1 MESSAHSSSAK
12 HIIVRQRHELRR
24 RSLIV
29 SAVHDLSRRMR
40 RIVLTSPELADFRSL
55 SPDDHVKVFFPTD
68 QGEQMRDFTPRR
80 FDVQAQTLTI
90 DFALHESGIA
100 TRWATQATVGQRLIV
115 GGPRGSRVV
124 PDDFD
129 WYAFFGDETAL
140 PAIGRWVESLRPQVP
155 VLTAVVLADESE
167 SQQLQTRADH
177 RAVWISRGE
186 PSEEDSER
194 LLPYVERLAKCSGD
208 GFVWIAG
215 ESHMVG
221 VIRDQVLAAGH
232 PRDWLEARGYWKRGE
247 TDSFSDSASRERHR

>member
-12 HIIVRQRHELRR
+12 HVIVRQRHELKK

-29 SAVHDLSRRMR
+29 SAVHDLSPRMR
-40 RIVLTSPELADFRSL
+40 RVVLTSPELADFQSL
-55 SPDDHVKVFFPTD
+55 SPDDHVKIFFPSEE
-68 QGEQMRDFTPRR
+68 GEQLRDFTPRM
-80 FDVQAQTLTI
+80 FDVVERTLTI

-100 TRWATQATVGQRLIV
+100 TRWATQATVGQRLSV

-155 VLTAVVLADESE
+155 VLTVVVIADESE
-167 SQQLQTRADH
+167 TQQLQTRADH
-177 RAVWISRGE
+177 RAVWIPRGQ

-194 LLPYVERLAKCSGD
+194 LLPYVERLASHSGD

-215 ESHMVG
+215 EAHMVG
-221 VIRDQVLAAGH
+221 VIRDQVLATGH

-247 TDSFSDSASRERHR
+247 TDVPIDSASRERHS